1 MLLWWIVWED
11 QEQVSQRYITQIIK
25 LAYLAPEIM
34 NRIFEGDIPH
44 EMTLG
49 SLKKRIPLDWS
60 EQKALF
66 LAAE

>member
-1 MLLWWIVWED
+1 MAD

-34 NRIFEGDIPH
+34 DRIFEGDIPH

-49 SLKKRIPLDWS
+49 SLKKHISGLV
-60 EQKALF
+60 
-66 LAAE
+66 